1 MFDIK
6 NESMQNIAQKL
17 LERPKGIFAAD
28 ESGGSIEKR
37 FADRGIESTEEN
49 RRQYRQLFF
58 TTPEIE
64 HYVNGVILFDETAR
78 QKSDGGVVFTD
89 YLINLGII
97 PGIKVDSG
105 VVPLEGFPGETISDD
120 LNGLA
125 KRFEEYR
132 EMGIRF
138 SKWRVAF
145 SVGDGIPTDQAINA
159 NVHALTRYAMISQ
172 AAGIIPI
179 VEPELIYDG
188 DHTIQQAEE
197 KLGYILYK
205 MFEHLRFYNVDLST
219 LIVKTS
225 QVMAGKRYAV
235 QSTPQEV
242 GNATVKVL
250 KENVPAEV
258 PGVVF
263 LSGGQTP
270 QQAINNLRAICSHKD
285 LPWTLTFSYSRA
297 LQDPSLDIWNGE
309 MRNIPEAKQA
319 FHKLLKE
326 NSEALNG

>member
-1 MFDIK
+1 
-6 NESMQNIAQKL
+6 
-17 LERPKGIFAAD
+17 
-28 ESGGSIEKR
+28 
-37 FADRGIESTEEN
+37 
-49 RRQYRQLFF
+49 
-58 TTPEIE
+58 
-64 HYVNGVILFDETAR
+64 
-78 QKSDGGVVFTD
+78 
-89 YLINLGII
+89 
-97 PGIKVDSG
+97 
-105 VVPLEGFPGETISDD
+105 
-120 LNGLA
+120 
-125 KRFEEYR
+125 
-132 EMGIRF
+132 
-138 SKWRVAF
+138 
-145 SVGDGIPTDQAINA
+145 
-159 NVHALTRYAMISQ
+159 
-172 AAGIIPI
+172 
-179 VEPELIYDG
+179 
-188 DHTIQQAEE
+188 
-197 KLGYILYK
+197 
-205 MFEHLRFYNVDLST
+205 
-219 LIVKTS
+219 
-225 QVMAGKRYAV
+225 MAGKRNAV

>member
-6 NESMQNIAQKL
+6 NESMQNIARKL
-17 LERPKGIFAAD
+17 VEKPKGIFAAD

-37 FADRGIESTEEN
+37 FEQRGIESTEEN

-64 HYVNGVILFDETAR
+64 KYVNGVILFDETAR
-78 QKSDGGVVFTD
+78 QKSDGGVQFTD
-89 YLINLGII
+89 YLMNLGII

-105 VVPLEGFPGETISDD
+105 VVPLEGFPNETISDD

-125 KRFEEYR
+125 KRFAKYR

-145 SVGDGIPTDQAINA
+145 SVGDDIPSDQAINA

-172 AAGIIPI
+172 AAGIVPI

-188 DHTIQQAEE
+188 DHSLQQAEE

-205 MFEHLRFYNVDLST
+205 MFEHLRFYKVDLSA

-225 QVMAGKRYAV
+225 QVMAGKRYHT
-235 QSTPQEV
+235 QSTPLEV
-242 GNATVKVL
+242 GEATIRVL
-250 KENVPAEV
+250 RQNVPAEV

-270 QQAINNLRAICSHKD
+270 QQAINNLRAISAQGEQ
-285 LPWTLTFSYSRA
+285 PWGVTFSYSRA

-309 MRNIPEAKQA
+309 MRNVPEAKQS
-319 FHKLLKE
+319 FHHLLKE